1 MTTKSFTTDGR
12 TIEVSNA
19 NKVLFPDI
27 GLTEGQL
34 AEYYAQVAGT
44 MLPHLRGRP
53 LSMQRFPKGI
63 GERGFYAKEMPDY
76 FPEWIDHVDVDVL
89 ETGEVQPQVVCNDAA
104 TLIYLV
110 DQACITPHT
119 WLSRVPRLNQPDK
132 LIFDL
137 DPPQSFETARE
148 AARTL
153 RVLLAELELPAYLMT
168 TGSRGLHIGI
178 PLDGQADFDA
188 VRAFAVDLAEALA
201 QRAPD
206 KLTTETRKN
215 ARRGRL
221 FLDYLRNSYAQ
232 TSVPPYAVRARPGAP
247 VATPIPWEELDD
259 PELTSA
265 RYTVAN
271 VRDKI
276 AREGDPWAD
285 FYDRGCSLT
294 AAQKRLN
301 ARR

>member
-119 WLSRVPRLNQPDK
+119 WLSRRPHLNQPDK

-137 DPPQSFETARE
+137 DPPRSFETARE
-148 AARTL
+148 AARSLRTL
-153 RVLLAELELPAYLMT
+153 LDELELPAYLMT

-178 PLDGQADFDA
+178 PLDSQAGFDA
-188 VRAFAVDLAEALA
+188 VRAFAVELAEALA
-201 QRAPD
+201 RRAPD

-247 VATPIPWEELDD
+247 VATPIRWEELDD
-259 PELTSA
+259 PELTSS

-271 VRDKI
+271 VLNKI

-285 FYDRGCSLT
+285 FHERGCSLT
-294 AAQKRLN
+294 AVRARLG
-301 ARR
+301 ALR

>member
-1 MTTKSFTTDGR
+1 MTTRTFTTNGR
-12 TIEVSNA
+12 TVEVSNA
-19 NKVLFPDI
+19 SKMLFPDI
-27 GLTEGQL
+27 GLTEGEL
-34 AEYYAQVAGT
+34 ADYYDQVAGT

-53 LSMQRFPKGI
+53 LSMQRFPRGI
-63 GERGFYAKEMPDY
+63 DERGFYAKEMPDY
-76 FPEWIDHVDVDVL
+76 FPNWIDHADIEVL

>member
-1 MTTKSFTTDGR
+1 
-12 TIEVSNA
+12 V
-19 NKVLFPDI
+19 
-27 GLTEGQL
+27 
-34 AEYYAQVAGT
+34 AET

-53 LSMQRFPKGI
+53 LSMQRFPRGV

-76 FPEWIDHVDVDVL
+76 FPNWIDHADIEVL

>member
-1 MTTKSFTTDGR
+1 MTTRTFTTNGR
-12 TIEVSNA
+12 TVEVSNA
-19 NKVLFPDI
+19 SKMLFPDI
-27 GLTEGQL
+27 GLTEGEL
-34 AEYYAQVAGT
+34 ADYYDQVAGT

-53 LSMQRFPKGI
+53 LSMQRFPRGI
-63 GERGFYAKEMPDY
+63 DERGFYAKEMPDY
-76 FPEWIDHVDVDVL
+76 FPDWIDHVDIEVL
-89 ETGEVQPQVVCNDAA
+89 GTGAIQPQVVCNNAA

-110 DQACITPHT
+110 DQACVTPHT
-119 WLSRVPRLNQPDK
+119 WLSRAPHLNQPDK

>member
-1 MTTKSFTTDGR
+1 MTTKSFTVDGH

-19 NKVLFPDI
+19 DKVLFPDI
-27 GLTEGQL
+27 GLTEGEL
-34 AEYYAQVAGT
+34 AEYYHAVAPT

-53 LSMQRFPKGI
+53 LSMQRFPRGVD
-63 GERGFYAKEMPDY
+63 ERGFYAKQMPDY
-76 FPEWIDHVDVDVL
+76 FPNWIDHADIEVL
-89 ETGEVQPQVVCNDAA
+89 ETGEVQPQVVCNNAA

-119 WLSRVPRLNQPDK
+119 WLSRVPHLNRPDK

-137 DPPQSFETARE
+137 DPPTSFESTRK
-148 AARTL
+148 AARRLRTL
-153 RVLLAELELPAYLMT
+153 LDELELPAYLMT

-178 PLDGQADFDA
+178 PLEGKTDFDT
-188 VRAFAVDLAEALA
+188 VRAFAVELAETLA
-201 QRAPD
+201 RRAPD
-206 KLTTETRKN
+206 QLTTETRKD
-215 ARRGRL
+215 ARHGRL

-247 VATPIPWEELDD
+247 VATPIRWEELDD
-259 PELTSA
+259 PALTSS

-285 FYDRGCSLT
+285 FHAQGCSLT
-294 AAQKRLN
+294 AARQRLD
-301 ARR
+301 ALR